1 MRRTV
6 LFLAVAR
13 SALEAV
19 IFAVPAAVLHTVT
32 GGRDALPML
41 ATLSLIFGASL
52 ILVAVLRDARAERQN
67 VFLTVGVIG
76 SAIVLS
82 LVQSTRETDGLAV
95 LTRIIGF
102 GVLAE
107 AFVWR
112 TLSVARSVTRWSDAR
127 TATVFAGLSLALGA
141 VVPGVDNEP
150 LPGVALL
157 AVAASALSLSLARTT
172 EELDMAGRSARG
184 TASGRTAA
192 GSALVLGGL
201 AIVAAMFAPSLR
213 AMFAA
218 GGDVLG
224 PLASQVMYWIALPF
238 GYLAALLVPLFRPLA
253 NWLFG
258 GRAVLP
264 DPARREQEQLMLEA
278 LEQTRPFVFGAVEL
292 IVALFAVVVGI
303 ILIDRLTRE
312 RRSAL
317 PEGAT
322 LERTSAGGGMSLGS
336 TLRGLLPSRALRRSR
351 PRDDGSTAAAVRLL
365 YWRFLELAEGAGAGW
380 RASAETPGEH
390 QTRLRLTDPRWAPAA
405 AIVDAFER
413 VRYGEVDP
421 PADIVDSARGALREL
436 ASRRD

>member
-19 IFAVPAAVLHTVT
+19 IFAAPAAVLHAVT
-32 GGRDALPML
+32 GGRDPLPML
-41 ATLSLIFGASL
+41 PTLSLVFGASL
-52 ILVAVLRDARAERQN
+52 ILVALLRDARAERQN

-76 SAIVLS
+76 GAIALA
-82 LVQSTRETDGLAV
+82 LVQPTHQTDGLAV

-127 TATVFAGLSLALGA
+127 TAAVFAALSLTLGA
-141 VVPGVDNEP
+141 VVPGVDAEP
-150 LPGVALL
+150 LPAVALL
-157 AVAASALSLSLARTT
+157 AVAAAALSLSLARST
-172 EELDMAGRSARG
+172 EELDMAGRSAHG

-192 GSALVLGGL
+192 GSALVLGAL

-213 AMFAA
+213 SLFAA
-218 GGDVLG
+218 GGDVIG
-224 PLASQVMYWIALPF
+224 PLAAQIMYVIALPF

-253 NWLFG
+253 SWLFG
-258 GRAVLP
+258 GREIPV

-278 LEQTRPFVFGAVEL
+278 LEQTRPFVFGAVEV
-292 IVALFAVVVGI
+292 IVALFAVVVGV

-322 LERTSAGGGMSLGS
+322 LERASAGGGMSLGN
-336 TLRGLLPSRALRRSR
+336 TLRGLLPTRARRRSR
-351 PRDDGSTAAAVRLL
+351 PRDDGTTGAAVRLL

-380 RASAETPGEH
+380 RATAETPGEH
-390 QTRLRLTDPRWAPAA
+390 QTRLGLTDSRWAPAA
-405 AIVDAFER
+405 SIVEAFER
-413 VRYGEVDP
+413 VRYGETDP
-421 PADIVDSARGALREL
+421 PADIVASARSALREL